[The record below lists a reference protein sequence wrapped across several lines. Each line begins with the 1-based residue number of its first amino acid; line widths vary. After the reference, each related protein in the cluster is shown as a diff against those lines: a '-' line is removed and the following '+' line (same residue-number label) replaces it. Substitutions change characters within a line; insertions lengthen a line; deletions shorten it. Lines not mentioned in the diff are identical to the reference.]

1 MSNLKNAF
9 GNDGWIQSSIDH
21 SRFKTRP
28 GEKRKKIAGQRS
40 ERQRA
45 LEQDILDGKVSGVTA
60 APKKKAVASLGILS
74 GVRASS
80 GTS

>member
-9 GNDGWIQSSIDH
+9 GNDGWIQSSIDK

-28 GEKRKKIAGQRS
+28 GEKRKKIVRQRS
-40 ERQRA
+40 NRQKA
-45 LEQDILDGKVSGVTA
+45 LEQDILDGKVSGLTA

-74 GVRASS
+74 GLRVPR
-80 GTS
+80 GTN